1 MAYYDRIKEARLAC
15 GLTQEQI
22 AQKIGVAK
30 STFTGY
36 EKGNREPT
44 MILLGKIM
52 EVLHVDANYIFQDEM
67 QDELFKD
74 ELFKEK
80 NSFSNL
86 EQKIIEAYRVASPVL
101 QDAVLDI
108 LHIEKPVST
117 GQKKNA

>member
-1 MAYYDRIKEARLAC
+1 MAYYDRIKEARLTC

-44 MILLGKIM
+44 MALLGKIM
-52 EVLHVDANYIFQDEM
+52 DVLHVDANYIFQDEL
-67 QDELFKD
+67 QDELP
-74 ELFKEK
+74 KETV
-80 NSFSNL
+80 SFTDL
-86 EQKIIEAYRVASPVL
+86 EQEIIDAYRAAPPVL

-108 LHIEKPVST
+108 LHIEKPASNPRH
-117 GQKKNA
+117 KKNA